1 MEDRVCQQHNGAAIK
16 ITPVPV
22 GGTKRFHALIQSCD
36 SPAGTRRKW
45 MATKSIMH
53 ELRVKGDRGVM
64 SHAFLMLISDS
75 ISTLGEE
82 NHSGSETV
90 KSEKHVFS
98 EDTELE
104 NLLCPEG
111 KDSLLFG

>member
-1 MEDRVCQQHNGAAIK
+1 MEEGHSATARRTLPHTGPSIMEDRVCQQHNGAEIK

-22 GGTKRFHALIQSCD
+22 GGTNKTCFHALIQSCV

-45 MATKSIMH
+45 TETKSIMH

-75 ISTLGEE
+75 IRKIILDL
-82 NHSGSETV
+82 
-90 KSEKHVFS
+90 KQKH
-98 EDTELE
+98 
-104 NLLCPEG
+104 
-111 KDSLLFG
+111 